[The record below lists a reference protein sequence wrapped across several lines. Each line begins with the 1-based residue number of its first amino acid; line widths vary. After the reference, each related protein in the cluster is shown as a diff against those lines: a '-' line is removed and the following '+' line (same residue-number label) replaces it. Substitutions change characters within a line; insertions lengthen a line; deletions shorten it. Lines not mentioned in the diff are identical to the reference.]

1 MSNSKPLPSFTYD
14 LLCYLNR
21 EQLERFSIVC
31 RFMKNFIDRYFW
43 SKPYRVFDKLHIRGG
58 LYVLEHNNVRWHPN
72 RDDYSVQQFLA
83 GQKYI
88 DTSNFDAYAYCSFAK
103 MRSYLNPTIRIK
115 LTFIYVAEEI
125 MNNPEHIV
133 EMESIAY
140 LWRNA
145 NISIFCN
152 HSKMLNSSGPIHKA
166 QDMLPILNSP
176 TILQCRYLKMYNPY
190 FSFKDYK
197 VLYTLNIIETWY
209 GFPDAPNNWTQF
221 LEQPGIKPIL
231 VLRNAHPK
239 IITNM
244 LDHLFKV
251 FSSAVLPNAFKVL
264 FTYCDKSLIEFR
276 ETNKT
281 SGEKLELKKG
291 IPVEYQH
298 DINTTSNTYT
308 LERSSI

>member
-1 MSNSKPLPSFTYD
+1 MSNSKPLPPFTYD

-58 LYVLEHNNVRWHPN
+58 LYVLDHNNVQWHPN

-83 GQKYI
+83 GQKCTN
-88 DTSNFDAYAYCSFAK
+88 DKSNFDAYANCSFAK
-103 MRSYLNPTIRIK
+103 MRSYLSPTIRIK
-115 LTFIYVAEEI
+115 LTSIYVAEEI

-140 LWRNA
+140 LWRDG
-145 NISIFCN
+145 NINILRNQCKIFYRIDAI
-152 HSKMLNSSGPIHKA
+152 LKA
-166 QDMLPILNSP
+166 QDMQPILNSP
-176 TILQCRYLKMYNPY
+176 TILQCRYLRMYNAH

-209 GFPDAPNNWTQF
+209 GYRDAPNHWPEF
-221 LEQPGIKPIL
+221 LEQPGIKPIV
-231 VLRNAHPK
+231 VLRNAHPE

-244 LDHLFKV
+244 LDHL
-251 FSSAVLPNAFKVL
+251 SKVL
-264 FTYCDKSLIEFR
+264 VVWAVPESSRRLSPSDPGTAH
-276 ETNKT
+276 T
-281 SGEKLELKKG
+281 
-291 IPVEYQH
+291 
-298 DINTTSNTYT
+298 TYT
-308 LERSSI
+308 YF